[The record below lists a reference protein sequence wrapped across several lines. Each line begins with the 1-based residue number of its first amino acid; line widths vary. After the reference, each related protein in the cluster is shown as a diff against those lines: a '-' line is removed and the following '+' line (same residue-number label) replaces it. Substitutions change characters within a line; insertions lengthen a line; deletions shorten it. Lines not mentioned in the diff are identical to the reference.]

1 MLCHFLTARSLVLKA
16 MRKKHFYKKKT
27 IRIDRLFPNEDL
39 TSTKF
44 KLADWI
50 SWNSVS
56 SEGGANQLEPSSIF
70 EEHPCSPICGVIKG
84 SHEKPHNP
92 DVSVFAKL
100 SE

>member
-1 MLCHFLTARSLVLKA
+1 MPFSHCQVTCFEGYEEETLLQ
-16 MRKKHFYKKKT
+16 KKT

>member
-1 MLCHFLTARSLVLKA
+1 